1 MATTQQVN
9 SFIQKL
15 SALAMNEK
23 SKRQASGKKWTLP
36 SLCIAQAA
44 LETGWGTS
52 PLMVKANAY
61 FGIKAGT
68 NWKGKVYDT
77 KTQECYD
84 GVNHV
89 TITDTFRAY
98 DSLKES
104 VTDYFD
110 LITGLSR
117 YNAACNTT
125 DAKKCIQ
132 AIKDGGYATSP
143 TYVNNVMS
151 IINQYNLTQY
161 DKTVSTTSTSS
172 TKVTIEKAINTII
185 KVAEAEIDYLE
196 KASNSQLDSK
206 TANAGQNNYTK
217 YWRDVY
223 PSYQGQPWCACF
235 VSWIFMKA
243 FGLETAKKLLKH
255 WPYVYCPTLG
265 SLFTKYANPEVG
277 DIVIFYRNGTFAHTG
292 IVVKVSGDYF
302 ETIEGNTSGGSTIIA
317 NGGGVCR
324 KSYYNSNLPGTK
336 FCRPDYSLVTSI
348 NNANQFTS
356 TTSTKSYLSLG
367 DKGSEV
373 KSLQQKLNKLGYK
386 GADGNS
392 LTEDGQFGNNTDY
405 AVRAFQTDAKIEIDG
420 KAGKGTMN
428 AINSRIEAL
437 QKPTKPSV
445 PTTSTPSTQLIKD
458 AQIHLNNFT
467 GSKLAIDG
475 KYGAK
480 TKKAFISAIQIALN
494 KDYKYNFSCK
504 GVWGDKTELALSK
517 SILKKGST
525 GYLVTVVEIAMLL
538 NNINPNGVECPG
550 IMGNELVSAVK
561 QYQKN
566 KGLVQD
572 GIVGINTWKSLCK

>member
-1 MATTQQVN
+1 MATKEQVN
-9 SFIQKL
+9 TFIKTL
-15 SALAMNEK
+15 STLAMNEK
-23 SKRQASGKKWTLP
+23 NKRKKAGKKWVLP
-36 SLCIAQAA
+36 SVCIAQAA

-104 VTDYFD
+104 VADYFD

-117 YNAACNTT
+117 YSNACNVT
-125 DAKKCIQ
+125 DARKCIQ

-143 TYVNNVMS
+143 TYVTNVMS

-161 DKTVSTTSTSS
+161 DGVKSDDSTTTPKIS
-172 TKVTIEKAINTII
+172 KQDAINALIRI
-185 KVAEAEIDYLE
+185 AEAEIGYLE
-196 KASNSQLDSK
+196 KKSNSQLDDKS
-206 TANAGQNNYTK
+206 ANAGNQNYTK
-217 YWRDVY
+217 YWRDLKE
-223 PSYQGQPWCACF
+223 SWNGSAWCAVF
-235 VSWIFMKA
+235 VSWCMVQA

-255 WPYVYCPTLG
+255 ENDFPYVYCPTLG
-265 SLFTKYANPEVG
+265 ARFTKYANPQVG

-292 IVVKVSGDYF
+292 IVVKVNGDYF

-348 NNANQFTS
+348 NNSNQSTS
-356 TTSTKSYLSLG
+356 TPSTKSYLSLG
-367 DKGSEV
+367 DTGSEV

-386 GADGNS
+386 GADRKS
-392 LTEDGQFGNNTDY
+392 LTEDGQFGNNTEY
-405 AVRAFQTDAKIEIDG
+405 ALKTFQKDTKIEIDG
-420 KAGKGTMN
+420 KAGITTMN
-428 AINSRIEAL
+428 AINSKIESL
-437 QKPTKPSV
+437 QKPTE
-445 PTTSTPSTQLIKD
+445 PSTQLIKN

-467 GSKLAIDG
+467 GSKLTPNG
-475 KYGAK
+475 KIGAK

-494 KDYKYNFSCK
+494 KDYGYNFSCK

-517 SILKKGST
+517 AILKKGMT
-525 GYLVTVVEIAMLL
+525 GYLITVAEIGMLL

-550 IMGNELVSAVK
+550 SFGEGLYKAIK
-561 QYQKN
+561 KYQAN

-572 GIVGINTWKSLCK
+572 GIIGINTWKSLCK